1 MVKQIKKSKMNEIYL
16 SKINEEQNREV
27 IVEGDDHSVWAYV
40 LKHSEESIGIEFDGF
55 ICSRGTLV
63 ESSKEIKDYMNN
75 AISAPLMKRYSNEFS
90 IQREIENKDIEI
102 DWNGNEIS
110 IKLNGIDFLIM
121 DLKNRKSY
129 SKSISENG
137 PYGIPITEKN

>member
-1 MVKQIKKSKMNEIYL
+1 MNEIYL
-16 SKINEEQNREV
+16 TKINEEQNREV

-40 LKHSEESIGIEFDGF
+40 LKHSEESTRIEFDGF

-63 ESSKEIKDYMNN
+63 ETSKEIKDYINN
-75 AISAPLMKRYSNEFS
+75 AISAPLLRQYSNEFS
-90 IQREIENKDIEI
+90 IQREIENKNIEI

-121 DLKNRKSY
+121 DLEKRESY
-129 SKSISENG
+129 SKSTSEKG

>member
-1 MVKQIKKSKMNEIYL
+1 MNEIYL
-16 SKINEEQNREV
+16 SEINEKQNREV
-27 IVEGDDHSVWAYV
+27 VVEGDDHSIWAYV

-63 ESSKEIKDYMNN
+63 ETSKEIKEYINK
-75 AISAPLMKRYSNEFS
+75 AISAPLMKRYSNEYS
-90 IQREIENKDIEI
+90 VQSGIKNENIKI

-121 DLKNRKSY
+121 DIENRKSY
-129 SKSISENG
+129 SKSTSEKG